1 MYENI
6 GIIEKNGRRL
16 IIDMAKYRGGFFWF
30 DLTLKKPLVMFR
42 EFAIPATKVPETV
55 AFCDENGYLLSKVT
69 NDGEHLTPD
78 YTRQWAQEILARA
91 IVP

>member
-55 AFCDENGYLLSKVT
+55 AFCDENGIPWGIIRCPGFVK
-69 NDGEHLTPD
+69 GM
-78 YTRQWAQEILARA
+78 RA
-91 IVP
+91 EML